1 MSPDIASGGRS
12 GLNHQHGALIEFAN
26 VERPLEL
33 QFEFNPSSMTRNRSV
48 TVRTRRSPGSR
59 GGYDFSGESEVH
71 RVAQGVQVDPESLT
85 LTILLDATDRLN
97 TGDSNVQEKGVQPE
111 LDILRSMIEPKI
123 QGQQGVRTL
132 AALGHGSSRAIS
144 RQQYAS
150 VLLFRWGQQVLPV
163 FMTRAE
169 VEIKAWL
176 PSLAP
181 YRAEA
186 ILTLQVIESNN
197 PFYRDEVQRQFAS
210 AEEFVSNSPRSTSPE
225 RR

>member
-1 MSPDIASGGRS
+1 MSPNIAGGGRS
-12 GLNHQHGALIEFAN
+12 GLNYQRGALIEFAN

-33 QFEFNPSSMTRNRSV
+33 QFEFNPSTMTRNRSV
-48 TVRTRRSPGSR
+48 TVKTRKSPGSR
-59 GGYDFSGESEVH
+59 GGYDFSGEAEVH
-71 RVAQGVQVDPESLT
+71 RVAQGVQVNPESLS

-97 TGDSNVQEKGVQPE
+97 SGDAKVQEKGIQPE

-144 RQQYAS
+144 RQQYPS

-163 FMTRAE
+163 FMTQARI
-169 VEIKAWL
+169 EIKAWM
-176 PSLAP
+176 PNLAP

-186 ILTLQVIESNN
+186 TLTLQVIESDN
-197 PFYRDEVQRQFAS
+197 PFYRNEVQRQFAS
-210 AEEFVSNSPRSTSPE
+210 AEEFVSNLPRRGSSE